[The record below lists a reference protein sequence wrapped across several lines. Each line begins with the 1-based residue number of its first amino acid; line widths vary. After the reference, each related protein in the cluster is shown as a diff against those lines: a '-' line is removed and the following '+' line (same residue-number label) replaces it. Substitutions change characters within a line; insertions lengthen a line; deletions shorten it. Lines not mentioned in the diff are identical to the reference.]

1 MSAAAERRAKQTVRN
16 LIFSLVAT
24 LGLVILLVLG
34 VPRDD
39 SNRIAQVDYKQ
50 IAAEAEASLGF
61 QVIAPDVPDEWWSN
75 AARLENDLGVESWY
89 VGFVTED
96 NQFIGLLHGF
106 EVNPSWT
113 ALTLQGNWLEDE
125 VEIAGRT
132 WEIWPT
138 LNPSNPPG
146 TKDYAMLHAF
156 GDSAVVIYGTASEE
170 DFRVLA
176 DFVSRD
182 IEEILATN

>member
-1 MSAAAERRAKQTVRN
+1 MSAAAQRRAKQTVRN

-39 SNRIAQVDYKQ
+39 SNRIAQVDYQ
-50 IAAEAEASLGF
+50 LIAAEAEASLGF
-61 QVIAPDVPDEWWSN
+61 AVIAPEVPESWWSN
-75 AARLENDLGVESWY
+75 AARLENDLGVDSWY

-125 VEIAGRT
+125 VEIGGRS

-138 LNPSNPPG
+138 LNPTNPPG
-146 TKDYAMLHAF
+146 TKDYAMLHTF
-156 GDSAVVIYGTASEE
+156 GSSAVVIYGTASED
-170 DFRVLA
+170 DFKVLA
-176 DFVSRD
+176 ELVSEQ

>member
-1 MSAAAERRAKQTVRN
+1 MSAAAQRRAKQTVRN
-16 LIFSLVAT
+16 LIFSMVAT
-24 LGLVILLVLG
+24 LGLVVLLVLG

-39 SNRIAQVDYKQ
+39 SNRIAAVDYMQ

-61 QVIAPDVPDEWWSN
+61 EVLTPQVPDSWWSN
-75 AARLENDLGVESWY
+75 AARLESDLGVQSWY
-89 VGFVTED
+89 IGFVTED
-96 NQFIGLLHGF
+96 NQFIGLSQGF

-125 VEIAGRT
+125 TVVAGRT

-138 LNPSNPPG
+138 LTPSNPPG
-146 TKDYAMLHAF
+146 TKEYAMLHSF

-170 DFRVLA
+170 DFN
-176 DFVSRD
+176 
-182 IEEILATN
+182 ILAELLSLEIEDIATN

>member
-1 MSAAAERRAKQTVRN
+1 MSAAAQRRAKQTVRN
-16 LIFSLVAT
+16 LIFSMVAT

-39 SNRIAQVDYKQ
+39 SNRIAQVDYQQ

-61 QVIAPDVPDEWWSN
+61 EVLAPQVPANWWSN
-75 AARLENDLGVESWY
+75 AARLETELGVQSWY

-96 NQFIGLLHGF
+96 NQFIALLHGF
-106 EVNPSWT
+106 EVNPSWI

-138 LNPSNPPG
+138 LTPSNPPG
-146 TKDYAMLHAF
+146 TKDYAMIHSFA
-156 GDSAVVIYGTASEE
+156 DSAVVIYGTADAE
-170 DFRVLA
+170 DFKELA
-176 DFVSRD
+176 GLVSQEL
-182 IEEILATN
+182 EEMLATN